1 MGDHDGGHQHGHEDE
16 GTHDAVTGQTTEE
29 DQCESERKD
38 ELQRNREFDEHQGHP
53 DRVPERAVGEEVL
66 VVVGLGQQQAVD
78 DVMTFI
84 PEGAIPKPHQQGAIK
99 SVLPI
104 VGSGAGD
111 MTLLKVTPEK
121 YENTINQLK
130 KLGFLTKDV
139 DVASTYDRTFYDTMG
154 PVPAP

>member
-1 MGDHDGGHQHGHEDE
+1 MLFDGGRAGDNTPQH
-16 GTHDAVTGQTTEE
+16 
-29 DQCESERKD
+29 
-38 ELQRNREFDEHQGHP
+38 DEHP
-53 DRVPERAVGEEVL
+53 KERDG
-66 VVVGLGQQQAVD
+66 GGNDGKQ
-78 DVMTFI
+78 
-84 PEGAIPKPHQQGAIK
+84 HQQGAIK